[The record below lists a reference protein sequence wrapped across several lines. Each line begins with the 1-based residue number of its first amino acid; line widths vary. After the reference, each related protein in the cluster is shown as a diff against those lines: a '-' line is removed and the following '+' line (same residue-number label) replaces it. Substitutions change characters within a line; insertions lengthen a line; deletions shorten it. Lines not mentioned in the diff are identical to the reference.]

1 MLTEPKVRDVP
12 EHTWDMVALPQ
23 HLYFYLVGGS
33 YRSKGARGKAL
44 MPGLSHK
51 CEGSRLT
58 S

>member
-1 MLTEPKVRDVP
+1 MLTEQRFKMFRN
-12 EHTWDMVALPQ
+12 TWDMVALPH
-23 HLYFYLVGGS
+23 HLYFYLVDGT
-33 YRSKGARGKAL
+33 YRSKDARGKAL

>member
-1 MLTEPKVRDVP
+1 MFQ

-23 HLYFYLVGGS
+23 HLYLYLVGGS